1 MAVQE
6 DYTLDDF
13 RDYAHDNFPLAFE
26 LVSDQ
31 SAYKFKAGRFH
42 TEDGSVSEG
51 DLLQVAYWNGRTHGI
66 PVWAYCDGEYLRY
79 FYGKPGT
86 TMTPAPPPY
95 PSSGYTPIRDFLRPF
110 SFVADR
116 TWPSSKSKAY
126 PQARTLCR
134 NRLALL
140 IMFIFLLTGRISEIA
155 NPARH
160 DLTLL
165 FKYVCVHMQQNKEAE
180 EEEKRKKEEHERKLK
195 EAALARTAFEVAGH
209 ISAQVNVKEEN
220 LETNTSMLDMA
231 YDQSIQNDSAERSA
245 SATPSIVFRSSK
257 RAAVHMS
264 DDSAEP
270 EFQRKTFTTLT

>member
-1 MAVQE
+1 
-6 DYTLDDF
+6 
-13 RDYAHDNFPLAFE
+13 
-26 LVSDQ
+26 
-31 SAYKFKAGRFH
+31 
-42 TEDGSVSEG
+42 
-51 DLLQVAYWNGRTHGI
+51 
-66 PVWAYCDGEYLRY
+66 
-79 FYGKPGT
+79 
-86 TMTPAPPPY
+86 
-95 PSSGYTPIRDFLRPF
+95 
-110 SFVADR
+110 
-116 TWPSSKSKAY
+116 
-126 PQARTLCR
+126 
-134 NRLALL
+134 
-140 IMFIFLLTGRISEIA
+140 MFIFLLTGRISEIA

-231 YDQSIQNDSAERSA
+231 YDQSIRNDSAERSA